1 MIDDTVGDKVQEI
14 LTDDN
19 SMFLEKKTDSNQKLV
34 AYFTKIG
41 INYITEITNPGVPQA
56 ETILRLFRELE
67 PESVKHKIQEKK
79 VHDHYAEKLVLKKN
93 SIGVS

>member
-1 MIDDTVGDKVQEI
+1 MINDTVGDKVQEI

-41 INYITEITNPGVPQA
+41 INLSLIHI
-56 ETILRLFRELE
+56 
-67 PESVKHKIQEKK
+67 
-79 VHDHYAEKLVLKKN
+79 
-93 SIGVS
+93 